1 MEIIINYTVK
11 TNQGSSEVKEFQVVS
26 TVQLKNIIFS
36 TESKLAN
43 KVIDN

>member
-1 MEIIINYTVK
+1 MNYTVK
-11 TNQGSSEVKEFQVVS
+11 INQGASEVKEFQVVS
-26 TVQLKNIIFS
+26 TVQPKNIIFP